1 MREKKMMDTGLNLL
15 TIVQSIMAVA
25 MMIGIL
31 ALLHWVIE
39 NPILKD
45 DEMRKVLEQS
55 RSLREEALQRSRH
68 IAREKSERLYH

>member
-55 RSLREEALQRSRH
+55 RSLREEALQRSRQ